1 MFRRILNLIQQDL
14 TNALRDNILI
24 YMIAAPLVLAVG
36 ARLFLPSLDQI
47 TVTYAVQSN
56 LDPAITAGLRQYG
69 TVEVYPSRAA
79 VEERVRRVDDVTGIL
94 PRDDGFELVLEG
106 NEAEDSAATIQV
118 LESLRGR
125 QPLAVYEWQRE
136 REGRSLIT
144 EYGLMSLLMISIL
157 LGALVMA
164 FIIIEDKETRAIRAL
179 GVSPLSMLELTLARG
194 LFAIVLG
201 YVLVIATTL
210 IVLGPGIN
218 YGLLTLGFLA
228 SLALPVLIGYLVGG
242 LADSQLKAIA
252 LLKFVMVIYL
262 TLPLVTAFLP
272 RSMHVYF
279 YILPNYWMWT
289 VFENIIIGQ
298 LGPVG
303 FWGAAALTLAMTLPL
318 VAIAMPMLR
327 KQLSLR

>member
-1 MFRRILNLIQQDL
+1 MFRRILNLFRQDL
-14 TNALRDNILI
+14 TNALRDNILL
-24 YMIAAPLVLAVG
+24 YMIVAPLLLALG

-47 TVTYAVQSN
+47 TATYAVQDS
-56 LDPAITAGLRQYG
+56 LDPALIDGLRQYG
-69 TVEVYPSRAA
+69 AVEVYPSRAA

-94 PRDDGFELVLEG
+94 PGVGGFELILEG
-106 NEAEDSAATIQV
+106 NEAEDSAATVQV

-125 QPLAVYEWQRE
+125 SPLASYEWQRE
-136 REGRSLIT
+136 REGRSLVT

-201 YVLVIATTL
+201 YVLVIASTL
-210 IVLGPGIN
+210 IVLGPGVN
-218 YGLLTLGFLA
+218 YGLLMVGFLA
-228 SLALPVLIGYLVGG
+228 SLGLPVLIGYLVGG

-252 LLKFVMVIYL
+252 LLKFVMVFYL
-262 TLPLVTAFLP
+262 TLPMVTAFLP
-272 RSMHVYF
+272 RSMHIYF

-289 VFENIIIGQ
+289 IFENVIIGQ

-303 FWGAAALTLAMTLPL
+303 LWGAAAITMAMSLPL
-318 VAIAMPMLR
+318 VAIAMPILR
-327 KQLSLR
+327 RQLKLR